1 MSGLT
6 KQAFKDLWNSNP
18 AGAIESFI
26 VGLSRMDE
34 QGVSSIATLE
44 EMGLKEVRL
53 RDTLM
58 RATNATKLF
67 ASAQKTANRAWSE
80 NTALTE
86 EAAKRY
92 ATTESRL
99 KNLKNTAVL
108 AAQRIGDDLNPTVQ
122 KLIDGANGL
131 LEKFMALD
139 EKQRLMIIKFA
150 AIAAAAGP
158 AILAFSKVVK
168 LVGIVSTGFGKFAL
182 SVGKA
187 GGGWKGFISVLGKSP
202 AVWLAVGAA
211 VVVATKALYD
221 YATGATEA
229 RHEPDRRQVGQP
241 CGGER
246 LQQRGPRILRPL
258 KR

>member
-1 MSGLT
+1 MGLEAEAGGTAFSKAMIQMQVAVETGNDSLADFARVSGLT

-92 ATTESRL
+92 ATTESPVSYTHL
-99 KNLKNTAVL
+99 TL
-108 AAQRIGDDLNPTVQ
+108 PT
-122 KLIDGANGL
+122 
-131 LEKFMALD
+131 
-139 EKQRLMIIKFA
+139 
-150 AIAAAAGP
+150 
-158 AILAFSKVVK
+158 
-168 LVGIVSTGFGKFAL
+168 
-182 SVGKA
+182 
-187 GGGWKGFISVLGKSP
+187 
-202 AVWLAVGAA
+202 
-211 VVVATKALYD
+211 
-221 YATGATEA
+221 TE
-229 RHEPDRRQVGQP
+229 RV
-241 CGGER
+241 
-246 LQQRGPRILRPL
+246 
-258 KR
+258 